1 MVRLIFLIVAC
12 MIFSGCVHI
21 VVPSALSHIVTH
33 SRFDR
38 VGQRL
43 DKLEGKKEEHKE
55 EHKEEQRDGQRKER
69 GERIVYVPS
78 IFRK

>member
-1 MVRLIFLIVAC
+1 

-21 VVPSALSHIVTH
+21 IVPSALSHIVTH
-33 SRFDR
+33 SRFEKIGD
-38 VGQRL
+38 RL
-43 DKLEGKKEEHKE
+43 DRLEGKKEEQE
-55 EHKEEQRDGQRKER
+55 GGQRDEQ

>member
-1 MVRLIFLIVAC
+1 